1 VKINQKSIIL
11 RPLKQNNHQQTLP
24 SHKAKEHLKGTN
36 SPNINSKSERDKI
49 VRPKEYINKITIT
62 SQRIDAE
69 NINEETPTPLLSD
82 TLSDLRKSLNQD
94 AFLEFVPSTPE
105 NDFITL
111 SALDIIVSDTR
122 G

>member
-1 VKINQKSIIL
+1 MHL
-11 RPLKQNNHQQTLP
+11 R
-24 SHKAKEHLKGTN
+24 GTN

-49 VRPKEYINKITIT
+49 ARPKEYNNKITIT

-69 NINEETPTPLLSD
+69 NINEETPTPLLSN

-111 SALDIIVSDTR
+111 SALDIIVSDTKNNLS
-122 G
+122 GLLAEPSSVDAEPNCQTDLAT